1 MNIFLNIFNSHKR
14 KTFIALLE
22 EEERKLCFFKVQNIN
37 SKTIEK
43 FNKICKNRKN
53 IDLIKKFNFINEKVK
68 FHNKKV
74 KLLTDKFIDSK
85 NYWQNNNFEHEVK
98 TKSLDNLNLRL
109 KNELEVF
116 EEIFQ
121 YKNSDEFICKQD
133 IEKIKKSI
141 ELIPLIKQQKK
152 YVEEIQEIINSY
164 DNVYIDMENANFL
177 FSEIRKLNKINSKLP
192 AKFFKLKSKID
203 NKWINAHN
211 ELFIEK
217 NLNNTIFDNI
227 NGKSLDEDQRR
238 AILCDSKSNLVIA
251 GAGSGK
257 TLTICGK
264 IKWLLYNGIKP
275 SEILLLSYSAD
286 SVDDLQNKCK
296 KINKSIKVKTF
307 HSLGK
312 EILKIDKNPIE
323 SIESIIQSFLENNL
337 TQKTEIGQKIF
348 KFYSLF
354 LYQPE
359 INDKKC
365 QEKWEEYEKIENYD
379 FKTLKDILSFTNTN
393 NQKTT
398 MKREMVRSIEEL
410 VIANWLFMNGIKY
423 EYESVYK
430 HKINSNDRSEYTPD
444 FYLPDYQIYIEHFGI
459 NSENKTPQY
468 SKKMEDQYLKDMAW
482 KREVHK
488 KYGTNLIET
497 YSYEFSNQ
505 TIFHKLEKKLKI
517 KTKNRIDEEIFKR
530 YIECIFDNKNLLY
543 LKKLLLQSVNLYKSN
558 FLYDSG
564 FEKILNN
571 FESKNTYQKFR
582 TNLFLEICKE
592 AFLFYKSEIQK
603 QGKIDFDYMILK
615 TIEVINDLKNYKYK
629 YVLVDEFQD
638 ISWPRFKF
646 LKKILEHGNSKIF
659 AVGDDW
665 QSIYRFA
672 GSDINIFL
680 NFAEEFE
687 DAKINKI
694 SMTYRNSQEMQTIM
708 QKFIQK
714 NKQQIEK
721 SIKSSLHEKE
731 PIRIIYD
738 NSKSEAFKKV
748 LTKINQVNPNSKILI
763 LGRNKSDVETI
774 SSKDIQIE
782 KVKKDDE
789 QKLISSITFNKL
801 KMTFKTIHK
810 SKGLEEDYVIL
821 INGENKKDGLP
832 NKMEDDEIINIFLP
846 KKDQYDFAEE
856 RRLFYVAIT
865 RAKKVA
871 YILSNINNPSIF
883 VKEIDTEHINNINS
897 KKYKCPICD
906 ANLRIEKVYNKDKYF
921 WGCPYR
927 KRCGF
932 KFYGNE
938 DDLKRNKI
946 CPKCKKNYLI
956 VKTNSKTNKQFLGC
970 CGKGG
975 CGYTESFE

>member
-1 MNIFLNIFNSHKR
+1 MNIFINIFNSHKR
-14 KTFIALLE
+14 KRLIALLGK
-22 EEERKLCFFKVQNIN
+22 EERKLHFFKVQNIN

-43 FNKICKNRKN
+43 ISKVCKNRKN
-53 IDLIKKFNFINEKVK
+53 TDLIKKFNSINKKIEFHNRRVK
-68 FHNKKV
+68 F
-74 KLLTDKFIDSK
+74 LTDKLVNSK
-85 NYWQNNNFEHEVK
+85 NYWKSNNFEDEVK
-98 TKSLDNLNLRL
+98 TKNLDSINLRL
-109 KNELEVF
+109 KNELEIF

-121 YKNSDEFICKQD
+121 YKNSDEFICQQD
-133 IEKIKKSI
+133 IEKIRKSI
-141 ELIPLIKQQKK
+141 EFIPLIKQQKK
-152 YVEEIQEIINSY
+152 YVEEIQKIIDSY
-164 DNVYIDMENANFL
+164 DNVYIDMENANIL
-177 FSEIRKLNKINSKLP
+177 FSEIRKLNEIDSKLP

-203 NKWINAHN
+203 NEWINAHN
-211 ELFIEK
+211 KLFIEK
-217 NLNNTIFDNI
+217 NLNNTLFNDI

-264 IKWLLYNGIKP
+264 IKWLLSNGIKP
-275 SEILLLSYSAD
+275 SEILLLSYSND
-286 SVDDLQNKCK
+286 SAKDLERKTK
-296 KINKSIKVKTF
+296 LINPLLKVKTF
-307 HSLGK
+307 HGLGY
-312 EILKIDKNPIE
+312 EMLKTKKRPIE
-323 SIESIIQSFLENNL
+323 SIEDILHSFLKDNL
-337 TQKTEIGQKIF
+337 IEKTKIGEKIF

-359 INDKKC
+359 NEDEIYE
-365 QEKWEEYEKIENYD
+365 EKWEEYEKIENYD
-379 FKTLKDILSFTNTN
+379 FKTLKDVLSSTNTN
-393 NQKTT
+393 NSKITI
-398 MKREMVRSIEEL
+398 KRERVRSIEEL
-410 VIANWLFMNGIKY
+410 VIANWLFINGIKY
-423 EYESVYK
+423 EYEPVYK
-430 HKINSNDRSEYTPD
+430 RKIDSNDRHDYTPD
-444 FYLPDYQIYIEHFGI
+444 FYLPDYDIYIEHFGI
-459 NSENKTPQY
+459 NSDGRAPQY
-468 SKKMEDQYLKDMAW
+468 SKKIEEQYLKDMTW

-488 KYGTNLIET
+488 KYNTNLIET
-497 YSYEFSNQ
+497 YSYEFKNQ
-505 TIFHKLEKKLKI
+505 TIFDKLEKTLKI
-517 KTKNRIDEEIFKR
+517 ETKNRIDKEIFKG
-530 YIECIFDNKNLLY
+530 YIECIFDNKDFSY

-571 FESKNTYQKFR
+571 FEFKNIYQKFR
-582 TNLFLEICKE
+582 TILFLEICKE
-592 AFLFYKSEIQK
+592 AFLFCKSEVQK

-615 TIEVINDLKNYKYK
+615 TIEIINDQENYKYK

-638 ISWPRFKF
+638 ISWTRLKF

-672 GSDINIFL
+672 GSDVNVFL

-687 DAKINKI
+687 DVKINKI

-708 QKFIQK
+708 QKFILK

-721 SIKSSLHEKE
+721 TIKSSLHEKN
-731 PIRIIYD
+731 PIKIIYD
-738 NSKSEAFKKV
+738 NNKSDAFKKA
-748 LTKINQVNPNSKILI
+748 LSEINQINPSSKILI
-763 LGRNKSDVETI
+763 LGRNRYDVETI
-774 SSKDIQIE
+774 LSEDIQMK
-782 KVKKDDE
+782 KVNN
-789 QKLISSITFNKL
+789 QIALSSTTFNKF

-832 NKMEDDEIINIFLP
+832 NKMEDDKIINIFLP

-871 YILSNINNPSIF
+871 YVLSNINNPSIF
-883 VKEIDTEHINNINS
+883 VKEIDIQHINNINS
-897 KKYKCPICD
+897 KKYKCPICG

-938 DDLKRNKI
+938 DDLKRKKV

-956 VKTNSKTNKQFLGC
+956 LKTNTKTNKQFLGC
-970 CGKGG
+970 YGKGR
-975 CGYTESFE
+975 CYYTESLE